1 MAGVVAGVVARVVA
15 TSEAPELEVRPPAA
29 NSYHAAR
36 AANGVARPTGHQ
48 SRAAGKLP
56 TGPQSPTHSA
66 GVGKP
71 PFQAVLEESEGP
83 GKATRHP

>member
-1 MAGVVAGVVARVVA
+1 MARVVARVVAGVVA
-15 TSEAPELEVRPPAA
+15 TSEAPEFEFWPPAA

-36 AANGVARPTGHQ
+36 AADGVARPTGHQ

-71 PFQAVLEESEGP
+71 PFQAGLE
-83 GKATRHP
+83 